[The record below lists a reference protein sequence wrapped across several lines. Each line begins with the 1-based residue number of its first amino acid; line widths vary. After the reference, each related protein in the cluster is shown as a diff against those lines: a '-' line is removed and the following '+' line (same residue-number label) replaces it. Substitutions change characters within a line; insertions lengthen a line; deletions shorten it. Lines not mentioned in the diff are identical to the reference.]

1 MSLAK
6 LQDTDNIKKSG
17 IFLYTRNDKSK
28 NKIKRRIPFIISSKR
43 INYLG
48 INWTNEVQDLHIENY
63 KTLLKEIKEDVNK

>member
-6 LQDTDNIKKSG
+6 LQDTDNIKKPS

-28 NKIKRRIPFIISSKR
+28 NKIKRRIPFMISSKR

-48 INWTNEVQDLHIENY
+48 IN
-63 KTLLKEIKEDVNK
+63 